1 MTRHNTTIKT
11 RRTDVIKRDVA
22 PKFNESFSFKMT
34 TIALLTYRDVEV
46 SRPDR
51 GLETNGLDLSRPNV
65 SAGLKARIFIS
76 TSIWRPQFRSRPGLG
91 VEGLVSLKLTSPLTY
106 CLIRL
111 VRMTISR
118 VQDDVG
124 HV

>member
-51 GLETNGLDLSRPNV
+51 SGDQWSRSLKTKPVGWSQGQNFRLDFDLEATISV
-65 SAGLKARIFIS
+65 S
-76 TSIWRPQFRSRPGLG
+76 TRSRCRGFG
-91 VEGLVSLKLTSPLTY
+91 VA
-106 CLIRL
+106 
-111 VRMTISR
+111 
-118 VQDDVG
+118 
-124 HV
+124 